1 MKNRAEKIYIF
12 TKNISLKFDFKVLII
27 KFSYLHNIQ
36 KYIFFWHFKFAFN
49 HLKLLFNYKW

>member
-27 KFSYLHNIQ
+27 KFSATEVIYTRFN
-36 KYIFFWHFKFAFN
+36 IFFGISISVFN
-49 HLKLLFNYKW
+49 HFQIII